1 MFPAERI
8 LLTVLHILVLV
19 TDYVLKINDDDDD
32 DDFDGIVMTISN
44 LQLLL
49 AAIGCVLFEE
59 RIGCFNDPPPVKARE
74 FIDNIVGVFKYQ
86 QPLMY
91 KPPIYKIFP
100 TKDWR
105 VFEGYADRVTD
116 CARQFVNKVIVTTQL
131 SPVITFILADRT
143 ATHYD
148 RLLASSCRPSV
159 RPTVRPS
166 VEL

>member
-1 MFPAERI
+1 MLIEHVAAGFVP
-8 LLTVLHILVLV
+8 
-19 TDYVLKINDDDDD
+19 
-32 DDFDGIVMTISN
+32 N

-91 KPPIYKIFP
+91 KPPIYKLFP

-105 VFEGYADRVTD
+105 VFEGYADRVTH
-116 CARQFVNKVIVTTQL
+116 CARQFVNKVYKVTWL
-131 SPVITFILADRT
+131 SPGISFYSYSTPR
-143 ATHYD
+143 
-148 RLLASSCRPSV
+148 SSNGNNDKNIRK
-159 RPTVRPS
+159 
-166 VEL
+166 